1 MISQE
6 KLIALTVLITAYTF
20 LRNMKIRENFVWSLE
35 PGSALAINDSL
46 GIVGQTVQLKVMRAF
61 AIGNNNNNNNSSSQ
75 GEITSAAANRIEI
88 ALSWTPSRKLVSL
101 RNSF

>member
-1 MISQE
+1 
-6 KLIALTVLITAYTF
+6 
-20 LRNMKIRENFVWSLE
+20 MKIWENFVWSLE

-61 AIGNNNNNNNSSSQ
+61 AIANANNNNSQ

-88 ALSWTPSRKLVSL
+88 ALSWTPSRKLVRPLSQT
-101 RNSF
+101 FF

>member
-1 MISQE
+1 
-6 KLIALTVLITAYTF
+6 
-20 LRNMKIRENFVWSLE
+20 MKIRENFVWSLE

-61 AIGNNNNNNNSSSQ
+61 AIASNNNSSSQ

>member
-1 MISQE
+1 
-6 KLIALTVLITAYTF
+6 
-20 LRNMKIRENFVWSLE
+20 MKIRENFVWSLE

-61 AIGNNNNNNNSSSQ
+61 AIGNNNNNNISQ